1 MRQTKYM
8 MSGGL
13 AFSEDKDMEKLRQFS
28 LKGWHVSDF
37 KFMGYT
43 LEKGQSAD
51 YIYSID
57 YRSLNEEEAG
67 EYFDFFSSAGWTH
80 IASQGNFHL
89 FRGLPGTKPIYSDQ
103 ETVVEKHNN
112 AGNSIKWTAL
122 STLLLTVLLWFG
134 TFISSGFL
142 HTTLVVIATVLTTI
156 AIPTAWTVL
165 AIYNNKWKAEGRKSL
180 VNLTKMVPPLLF
192 LVAMTTLIIATGTD
206 SPVRLLAYIVIG
218 AIAFPTAIWMIM
230 SLKHR
235 LGGRRA

>member
-13 AFSEDKDMEKLRQFS
+13 AFSENKDMEKLRQFS

-43 LEKGQSAD
+43 LVKGQSAD

-57 YRSLNEEEAG
+57 DRSLNEEEAE

-103 ETVVEKHNN
+103 ETIVEKHNN
-112 AGNSIKWTAL
+112 AGNSIRWTAI

-142 HTTLVVIATVLTTI
+142 HMTLFVIATILTII
-156 AIPTAWTVL
+156 AISTTWTVL
-165 AIYNNKWKAEGRKSL
+165 AIYNNKWKVEGRKGL
-180 VNLTKMVPPLLF
+180 VILTKMIPPLLF
-192 LVAMTTLIIATGTD
+192 LVAVIILVASD
-206 SPVRLLAYIVIG
+206 SGRSVRILAAMVIG
-218 AIAFPTAIWMIM
+218 AISFPTAIWMIM
-230 SLKHR
+230 SLKTR
-235 LGGRRA
+235 LGGKRA

>member
-13 AFSEDKDMEKLRQFS
+13 AFFEDKDMEKLRQFS

-43 LEKGQSAD
+43 LVKGQSAD

-57 YRSLNEEEAG
+57 DRSLNEEEAE

-103 ETVVEKHNN
+103 ETIVEKHNN
-112 AGNSIKWTAL
+112 AGNSIRWTAI

-142 HTTLVVIATVLTTI
+142 HMTLFVIATILTII
-156 AIPTAWTVL
+156 AISTTWTVL
-165 AIYNNKWKAEGRKSL
+165 AIYNNKWKVEGRKGL
-180 VNLTKMVPPLLF
+180 VILTKMIPPLLF
-192 LVAMTTLIIATGTD
+192 LVAVIILVASD
-206 SPVRLLAYIVIG
+206 SGRSVRLLAYIVIG
-218 AIAFPTAIWMIM
+218 AISFPTAIWMIM
-230 SLKHR
+230 SLKTR
-235 LGGRRA
+235 LGGKRA

>member
-103 ETVVEKHNN
+103 ETVVEKHNS
-112 AGNSIKWTAL
+112 AGNSIKWTAI

-134 TFISSGFL
+134 TFISSGFS
-142 HTTLVVIATVLTTI
+142 HTALVVIATILTTI
-156 AIPTAWTVL
+156 AIPIAWTVL
-165 AIYNNKWKAEGRKSL
+165 AIYNNKWKAEGRKGL
-180 VNLTKMVPPLLF
+180 VNLTKMIPPLLF
-192 LVAMTTLIIATGTD
+192 LVAMTTLIIAVGTD
-206 SPVRLLAYIVIG
+206 SSVRLLAYIVIG
-218 AIAFPTAIWMIM
+218 AISFPTAIWMIM
-230 SLKHR
+230 SLKHK
-235 LGGRRA
+235 LGGKRV

>member
-13 AFSEDKDMEKLRQFS
+13 AFFEDKDMEKLRQFS

-43 LEKGQSAD
+43 LVKGQSAD

-57 YRSLNEEEAG
+57 DRSLNEEEAE

-103 ETVVEKHNN
+103 ETIVEKHNN
-112 AGNSIKWTAL
+112 AGNSIRWTAI

-142 HTTLVVIATVLTTI
+142 HMTLFVIATILTII
-156 AIPTAWTVL
+156 AISTTWTVL
-165 AIYNNKWKAEGRKSL
+165 AIYNNKWKVEGRKGL
-180 VNLTKMVPPLLF
+180 VILTKMIPPLLF
-192 LVAMTTLIIATGTD
+192 LVAVIILVASD
-206 SPVRLLAYIVIG
+206 SGRSVRILAAMVIG
-218 AIAFPTAIWMIM
+218 AISFPTAIWMIM

-235 LGGRRA
+235 LGGKRA

>member
-13 AFSEDKDMEKLRQFS
+13 AFFEDKDMEKLRQFS

-43 LEKGQSAD
+43 LVKGQSAD

-57 YRSLNEEEAG
+57 DRSLNEEEAE

-103 ETVVEKHNN
+103 ETIVEKHNN
-112 AGNSIKWTAL
+112 AGNSIRWTAI

-142 HTTLVVIATVLTTI
+142 HMTLFVIATILTII
-156 AIPTAWTVL
+156 AISTTWTVL
-165 AIYNNKWKAEGRKSL
+165 AIYNNKWKVEGRKGL
-180 VNLTKMVPPLLF
+180 VILTKMIPPLLF
-192 LVAMTTLIIATGTD
+192 LVAVIILVASD
-206 SPVRLLAYIVIG
+206 SGRSVRILAAMVIG
-218 AIAFPTAIWMIM
+218 AISFPTAIWMIM
-230 SLKHR
+230 SLKTR
-235 LGGRRA
+235 LGGKRA

>member
-13 AFSEDKDMEKLRQFS
+13 SFFEDKDMEKLRQFS

-43 LEKGQSAD
+43 LVKGQSAD

-57 YRSLNEEEAG
+57 DRSLNEEEAE

-103 ETVVEKHNN
+103 ETIVEKHNN
-112 AGNSIKWTAL
+112 AGNSIRWTAI

-142 HTTLVVIATVLTTI
+142 HTTLVVIATILTII

-165 AIYNNKWKAEGRKSL
+165 AIYNNKWKAEGRKGL
-180 VNLTKMVPPLLF
+180 VILTKMIPPLLF
-192 LVAMTTLIIATGTD
+192 LVAVIILVASD
-206 SPVRLLAYIVIG
+206 SGSSVRLLAYIVIG
-218 AIAFPTAIWMIM
+218 VISFPTAIWMIM
-230 SLKHR
+230 SLKTR
-235 LGGRRA
+235 LGGKRA

>member
-8 MSGGL
+8 MSGGR
-13 AFSEDKDMEKLRQFS
+13 AFSEDKDMDKLRRFS
-28 LKGWHVSDF
+28 LKGWHVSGF

-57 YRSLNEEEAG
+57 YRSLNEGEVE

-112 AGNSIKWTAL
+112 AGNSIKWTAI

-142 HTTLVVIATVLTTI
+142 HMTLFVIATILTII
-156 AIPTAWTVL
+156 AISTTWTVL
-165 AIYNNKWKAEGRKSL
+165 AIYNNKWKVEGRKGL
-180 VNLTKMVPPLLF
+180 VILTKMIPPLLF
-192 LVAMTTLIIATGTD
+192 LVAVIILVASD
-206 SPVRLLAYIVIG
+206 SGRSVRILAAMVIG
-218 AIAFPTAIWMIM
+218 AISFPTAIWMIM

>member
-13 AFSEDKDMEKLRQFS
+13 AFFEDKDMEKLRQFS

-43 LEKGQSAD
+43 LVKGQSAD

-57 YRSLNEEEAG
+57 DRSLNEEEAE

-103 ETVVEKHNN
+103 ETIVEKHNN
-112 AGNSIKWTAL
+112 AGNSIRWTAI

-142 HTTLVVIATVLTTI
+142 HMTLFVIATILTII
-156 AIPTAWTVL
+156 AISTTWTVL
-165 AIYNNKWKAEGRKSL
+165 AIYNNKWKAEGRKGL
-180 VNLTKMVPPLLF
+180 VILTKMIPPLLF
-192 LVAMTTLIIATGTD
+192 LVAVIILVASD
-206 SPVRLLAYIVIG
+206 SGRSVRLLAYIVIG
-218 AIAFPTAIWMIM
+218 AISFPTAIWMIM
-230 SLKHR
+230 SLKTR
-235 LGGRRA
+235 LGGKRA